1 MNKDDDN
8 TYYLNQQT
16 YDSNNSIFHPGRGY
30 VHKHGNEIECN
41 LTGKYVTMVSDMSEE
56 ASNNYI
62 FSICSV
68 GLFGYPEA
76 GGAQDVFVRDETLPA
91 TVEIYQGDFPTRLV
105 VPNIYPE
112 VSNNEEMDINIRQA
126 DDNQISFVSIEQR
139 VGYTVLK
146 ITASELTT
154 AADYDL

>member
-1 MNKDDDN
+1 
-8 TYYLNQQT
+8 
-16 YDSNNSIFHPGRGY
+16 
-30 VHKHGNEIECN
+30 
-41 LTGKYVTMVSDMSEE
+41 MVSDMSEE
-56 ASNNYI
+56 AGNDYI

-126 DDNQISFVSIEQR
+126 DDNQISFVSIE
-139 VGYTVLK
+139 
-146 ITASELTT
+146 
-154 AADYDL
+154 